1 MQELGANF
9 DVGEIPADM
18 KAEADEWHEKL
29 VENAI
34 EVDDEAMEKFFEGEV
49 RPQHPYKV

>member
-1 MQELGANF
+1 
-9 DVGEIPADM
+9 M